1 MASEITDTEREKIWV
16 LADHNMRDM
25 CEPSLNASVL
35 ISSWEHCSATH
46 SSMGWDMKAK
56 KKELFHTESRFII
69 TYRSDKTTWDVDEI
83 AGFTMFRFESEYGEK
98 LLYW

>member
-1 MASEITDTEREKIWV
+1 
-16 LADHNMRDM
+16 
-25 CEPSLNASVL
+25 
-35 ISSWEHCSATH
+35 
-46 SSMGWDMKAK
+46 MGWDMKAK

-83 AGFTMFRFESEYGEK
+83 AGFTMFRFEAEYGEK